1 MSGSSL
7 GTALKEIES
16 LNRQLNK
23 AQKAESQVILC
34 ALVSCESTKFRRAKP
49 PLAHAAQVKVLQS
62 KLTTLQGDFQ
72 QLQESKNSF
81 LAAPLTTVSYLYSQE
96 DHSFCG
102 RSNEAMARQQLRWD
116 GVPGDAAWSDPRSVL
131 PLLMFHCAGTN
142 SRL

>member
-62 KLTTLQGDFQ
+62 KLTMLQGDFQ

-81 LAAPLTTVSYLYSQE
+81 LAAPLTTSCPICTLRRITPSAV
-96 DHSFCG
+96 G
-102 RSNEAMARQQLRWD
+102 PMRPWRGSN
-116 GVPGDAAWSDPRSVL
+116 
-131 PLLMFHCAGTN
+131 
-142 SRL
+142 